1 MEWRSKGPNRDTSS
15 IMNDISE
22 PCLNLSVTNDHTT
35 LCALPRPTSGQE
47 DAPGTA
53 KSILN

>member
-1 MEWRSKGPNRDTSS
+1 MEWRSKGPNGDTSS
-15 IMNDISE
+15 IMNDISA
-22 PCLNLSVTNDHTT
+22 PCLTLTVTGDRTT
-35 LCALPRPTSGQE
+35 LCALARPTSGQE